1 MMTLNDVK
9 GNNRK
14 KPTYYS
20 QSISDFNR
28 ILFFVLKIRF
38 LKKVY
43 VIKNDDIKPDWL
55 DSP

>member
-14 KPTYYS
+14 KPIYYN

-43 VIKNDDIKPDWL
+43 LIKNDDIKPD
-55 DSP
+55 